1 MTKEGVLVANET
13 YQIHGVDILVVE
25 DSATQAA
32 QLRFLLEQQGHT
44 VRVAANGKLA
54 LVAVRERKPTLVITD
69 VVMPEMDGYELCAKL
84 KADPATNDIPVIIVT
99 SLSGL
104 QDIAKSLECGA
115 DNFIRKPYEPKAL
128 LARIEYILLNLELRK
143 SSRVKM
149 GMEIYM
155 GGKKHYIASG
165 REQIIDLLISTY
177 EEAVHMNEELQ
188 AQQREIA
195 LSNRTLRVLYRIAAQ
210 FNRVTTE
217 AEVCDQALQGILELP
232 DFRAGWV
239 LLDDG
244 DGTMRTVATSALP
257 AAMQQ
262 AAAFEGDCRCLRMLR
277 VGELGHGVAVIE
289 CDRLLNSGVA
299 AAGGA
304 RAHASM
310 PLMAGEQRLGIMNV
324 IGDDKGFFSSEDL
337 RLLEAVG
344 SQAALAVQ
352 RAQLY
357 QHLEDL
363 VAQRTAALQA
373 EVFERTR
380 AEQKV
385 ANLNRIYAVL
395 SGINTTIVRVH
406 DRHELFREAC
416 RIAVELGKF
425 RLAWIGLLEPDE
437 RGLRP
442 VAWIAEDSGP
452 PPPADAE
459 STIATSIVVDA
470 DTGLL
475 GRAIRQRS
483 FVSCNDIEASDDD
496 VFPRDALAHGCR
508 STAVFPLFE
517 DRRLTGV
524 LALYAA
530 DAGVFEDEMELAL
543 LNELAGDISFALEYI
558 SKGEQLDHL
567 AYYDALTGLPNR
579 TLIHDRLS
587 QLLQTRRE
595 GGEGALVALVLIN
608 IERFKSINDTFG
620 RHTGDTLLKLVAE
633 RLGVAFGG
641 TDRLARI
648 GSDHFAVIAPALD
661 DAAEVAH
668 LLDRAM
674 LRGLAQPFSIEGE
687 DLHLTFR
694 FGVALYPS
702 DGKDA
707 ESLFANAE
715 TALRKAGVNED
726 RYLFYA
732 PQMNALVSEQLSLE
746 NRLHRALEKDE
757 FVLHYQPKVS
767 LNDGTVVGLEALIRW
782 RDPDEGLVSPA
793 AFIPTLEETGMI
805 VEVGRWALE
814 RAIADAASW
823 RAAGLQ
829 VPRVAVNVS
838 AVQMRRKD
846 FLNTLEQALA
856 AHPGEGNYLDL
867 ELTESLLMED
877 IEVNIRKL
885 GAIREMGIKVAIDD
899 FGTGYSSLS
908 YLKRFPIDQ
917 LKIDQSFV
925 RDITTDQDA
934 AAICVAIIGLAH
946 NLRLNVIAEGVETG
960 DQMTY
965 LRSHDCDEMQ
975 GYLFSKPLPAWNCA
989 QLLAARKKLE
999 LPTIDVID
1007 RRRSFSPPH

>member
-1 MTKEGVLVANET
+1 MANET
-13 YQIHGVDILVVE
+13 NQIHGVDILVVE

-54 LVAVRERKPTLVITD
+54 LVAVRERKPALVITD
-69 VVMPEMDGYELCAKL
+69 VVMPEMDGYELCATL
-84 KADPATNDIPVIIVT
+84 KSDPALNGLPVVIVT

-128 LARIEYILLNLELRK
+128 LARIEYILLNLDLRK
-143 SSRVKM
+143 SSEVKM

-217 AEVCDQALQGILELP
+217 AEVCDQALQGVLELP

-239 LLDDG
+239 WLDDG
-244 DGTMRTVATSALP
+244 DGHMRTIATSALP
-257 AAMQQ
+257 PAMQQ
-262 AAAFEGDCRCLRMLR
+262 PAAFEGDCRCLRMLR
-277 VGELGHGVAVIE
+277 AGDLGHGGAVVD
-289 CDRLLNSGVA
+289 CDRLSNSGVA
-299 AAGGA
+299 EAGGA
-304 RAHASM
+304 RAHASI
-310 PLMAGEQRLGIMNV
+310 PLTVGEQRLGIMNV
-324 IGDDKGFFSSEDL
+324 VGNDKSVFSGEDL

-373 EVFERTR
+373 EVVERTR

-416 RIAVELGKF
+416 RIAVELGRF
-425 RLAWIGLLEPDE
+425 RLAWIGLLESDG
-437 RGLRP
+437 RRLRP

-452 PPPADAE
+452 LPPADAE
-459 STIATSIVVDA
+459 STVAASVVDA

-483 FVSCNDIEASDDD
+483 FVSCNDIEASEEE
-496 VFPRDALAHGCR
+496 VFPCDVLAHGCR
-508 STAVFPLFE
+508 SAAVFPLFE

-530 DAGVFEDEMELAL
+530 DVGVFEDEMELAL
-543 LNELAGDISFALEYI
+543 LEEMAGDISFALEYI
-558 SKGEQLDHL
+558 GKGEQLDHL
-567 AYYDALTGLPNR
+567 AYYDALTDLPNR

-587 QLLQTRRE
+587 QLLQARRE
-595 GGEGALVALVLIN
+595 GGEGALVALALIN

-648 GSDHFAVIAPALD
+648 GSDHFAVIMAGLD
-661 DAAEVAH
+661 DAADVAH

-674 LRGLAQPFSIEGE
+674 LRGLGQPFAIEGK

-694 FGVALYPS
+694 FGIALYPS
-702 DGKDA
+702 DGRDA
-707 ESLFANAE
+707 ETLFVNAE

-732 PQMNALVSEQLSLE
+732 PQMNAQVSEQLSLE

-767 LNDGTVVGLEALIRW
+767 LKDGTVVGLEALIRW
-782 RDPDEGLVSPA
+782 RDPDKGLISPA

-814 RAIADAASW
+814 RALADAASW
-823 RAAGLQ
+823 RAAGLP

-856 AHPGEGNYLDL
+856 SHPGESNYVDL

-925 RDITTDQDA
+925 RDITADPDA
-934 AAICVAIIGLAH
+934 ASICVAIIGLAH
-946 NLRLNVIAEGVETG
+946 NLRLSVIAEGVETG

-965 LRSHDCDEMQ
+965 LRRHDCDEMQ
-975 GYLFSKPLPAWNCA
+975 GYLFSRPVPAADCTQMLTARRTLVLPSIGAI
-989 QLLAARKKLE
+989 E
-999 LPTIDVID
+999 
-1007 RRRSFSPPH
+1007 RRRVFSAPH